1 MNGKHLLI
9 AAFATT
15 FSGINLVAST
25 EITIETI
32 IPKIKAYKAITDKK
46 IRRRCRE
53 LNSDLCQELD
63 LLMAAT
69 DNIDFGRISTL
80 AQLIEEEIKNNSIA
94 NSIEENGTSKNN
106 EEDAASDNQKIID
119 DIITDNLAK

>member
-1 MNGKHLLI
+1 M
-9 AAFATT
+9 
-15 FSGINLVAST
+15 
-25 EITIETI
+25 
-32 IPKIKAYKAITDKK
+32 
-46 IRRRCRE
+46 
-53 LNSDLCQELD
+53 CQELD